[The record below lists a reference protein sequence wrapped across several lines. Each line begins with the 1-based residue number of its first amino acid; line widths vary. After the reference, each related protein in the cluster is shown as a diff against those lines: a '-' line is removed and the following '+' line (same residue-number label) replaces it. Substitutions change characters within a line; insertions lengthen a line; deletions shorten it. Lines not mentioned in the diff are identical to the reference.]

1 MADDVQRIT
10 GTSAKSA
17 ARLCNF
23 VTSEAKL
30 LTSHIQYLDTEVA
43 PVIKGMIGPWVDLF
57 GYASRRGNS
66 AFNTVLSEQR
76 IKAVKE
82 RIATYAENVN
92 FQQQTGFGDSQ
103 SGPDASDNSGYYRAV
118 DVMVYATKPP
128 PRPVPVAP
136 KPPEA
141 TKFEIRVVGGGSASI
156 LGQADNFF
164 FQITDLIRKKTCFF
178 FYTGVGIGI
187 SIPKIPGPGSV
198 TKAGPPT
205 KFTTSRPVE
214 LYNFNTRA
222 QLYQDAGATLGSAS
236 IGGTMRLAM
245 LNFSDSQ
252 GFVATKPGMIPI
264 EGGSGMQM
272 PGLGS
277 VTEGVLAKVSD
288 VFEFNG
294 Y

>member
-1 MADDVQRIT
+1 MADDVQRVT
-10 GTSAKSA
+10 GTTAKSA

-23 VTSEAKL
+23 VTSDANL
-30 LTSHIQYLDTEVA
+30 LTLHIKYLDTEVA
-43 PVIKGMIGPWVDLF
+43 PVIKGMVGPWVDLF
-57 GYASRRGNS
+57 GYASRKGNP
-66 AFNTVLSEQR
+66 AFNAVLSNQR
-76 IKAVKE
+76 LKAVKD
-82 RIATYAENVN
+82 RIATYAQNVN
-92 FQQQTGFGDSQ
+92 FQQQVGYGDSA

-118 DVMVYATKPP
+118 DVLVYATKPP
-128 PRPVPVAP
+128 PRVVPVAP
-136 KPPEA
+136 KPAEA

-156 LGQADNFF
+156 VGQADNFF
-164 FQITDLIRKKTCFF
+164 FQITDLTRKKTCFF

-198 TKAGPPT
+198 TKAGPVS
-205 KFTTSRPVE
+205 KFTTSRQVE
-214 LYNFNTRA
+214 LFNFNTRA
-222 QLYQDAGATLGSAS
+222 QLYQDAGATLGSYS
-236 IGGTMRLAM
+236 VGGTMRLAL

-264 EGGSGMQM
+264 EGGSGIQM

>member
-1 MADDVQRIT
+1 MADDVQRIS

-23 VTSEAKL
+23 VTNDSKL

-43 PVIKGMIGPWVDLF
+43 TVIKDMIGPWVDLF
-57 GYASRRGNS
+57 GYASRRGNP
-66 AFNTVLSEQR
+66 AFNTVLSNQR
-76 IKAVKE
+76 LKAVKD
-82 RIATYAENVN
+82 RIATYAPNVN
-92 FQQQTGFGDSQ
+92 FQQQTGYGDSE

-118 DVMVYATKPP
+118 EVLVYATKPP
-128 PRPVPVAP
+128 PRPKPVAP
-136 KPPEA
+136 KPIES

-156 LGQADNFF
+156 VGQADNFF
-164 FQITDLIRKKTCFF
+164 FQITDLTRKKTCFF

-198 TKAGPPT
+198 TKAGPVSS
-205 KFTTSRPVE
+205 FTTTRPVE
-214 LYNFNTRA
+214 LYHFNTKA
-222 QLYQDAGATLGSAS
+222 QLYQDAGATFGSFS
-236 IGGTMRLAM
+236 VGGTMRLGM
-245 LNFSDSQ
+245 TNITDSL
-252 GFVATKPGMIPI
+252 GFVATRPGLIPI
-264 EGGSGMQM
+264 EGGSGIQM